1 MSKNPVAL
9 KIAAP
14 YARALFSYAIQRNL
28 IHQLT
33 GDFQNLEDFFNKTPV
48 LVRYLNNPIVSK
60 KAKKEILAKTIKSKL
75 NGETFKFLMVL
86 INRNRINL
94 VTSVGYLYL
103 ELVYGSASIRMVEV
117 VTAFPFNR
125 MQKNSFVKKLKK
137 ITQAREI
144 RLVINVDP
152 SLIGGFLIKSKSK
165 IADFTIKNRLQN
177 LAKHLDSVLDI

>member
-33 GDFQNLEDFFNKTPV
+33 GDFQ

-60 KAKKEILAKTIKSKL
+60 QAKKEILAKTIKSKL

-117 VTAFPFNR
+117 VTAFPFSR

>member
-1 MSKNPVAL
+1 
-9 KIAAP
+9 
-14 YARALFSYAIQRNL
+14 
-28 IHQLT
+28 
-33 GDFQNLEDFFNKTPV
+33 
-48 LVRYLNNPIVSK
+48 
-60 KAKKEILAKTIKSKL
+60 
-75 NGETFKFLMVL
+75 MVL
-86 INRNRINL
+86 INRDRINL

-103 ELVYGSASIRMVEV
+103 ELVYSSASIRMVEV
-117 VTAFPFNR
+117 VTAFPFSR

-137 ITQAREI
+137 ITKAREI

>member
-33 GDFQNLEDFFNKTPV
+33 GDFQNLEDFFNKTPE

-94 VTSVGYLYL
+94 VTSVPKG
-103 ELVYGSASIRMVEV
+103 
-117 VTAFPFNR
+117 T
-125 MQKNSFVKKLKK
+125 
-137 ITQAREI
+137 
-144 RLVINVDP
+144 
-152 SLIGGFLIKSKSK
+152 
-165 IADFTIKNRLQN
+165 
-177 LAKHLDSVLDI
+177 